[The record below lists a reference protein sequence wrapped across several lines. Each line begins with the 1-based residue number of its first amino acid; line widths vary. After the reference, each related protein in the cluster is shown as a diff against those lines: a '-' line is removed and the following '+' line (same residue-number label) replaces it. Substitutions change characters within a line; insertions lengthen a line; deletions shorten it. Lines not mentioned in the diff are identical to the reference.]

1 MLFKKQWTR
10 KEREVHENQQE
21 GKTSSNSSS
30 SGIVS
35 QYVLKPA
42 FRCPLATVHRVPRT
56 EIHSNTSPR
65 PHRIVVLLDERWS
78 FATTL
83 GRFGSSV
90 GFSGEDARARRQV
103 HLTTYARTKS
113 VVERSWMR
121 KLCTLSLLFLNDDG
135 AVRCGGDARF
145 VHGFGRAN
153 SSALFVRHFYG
164 VCSDLGG
171 RLRRT
176 RLIPS
181 SLVNIH
187 TPACRRVAKC
197 ANFNVLIVF
206 RFGKKLPLTIQVWGN
221 QFIVLLSSGSRSFT
235 TCVERTLKNH
245 EEVVQNAE
253 CAVIYVYTTNP

>member
-1 MLFKKQWTR
+1 
-10 KEREVHENQQE
+10 
-21 GKTSSNSSS
+21 
-30 SGIVS
+30 
-35 QYVLKPA
+35 
-42 FRCPLATVHRVPRT
+42 
-56 EIHSNTSPR
+56 
-65 PHRIVVLLDERWS
+65 
-78 FATTL
+78 
-83 GRFGSSV
+83 
-90 GFSGEDARARRQV
+90 
-103 HLTTYARTKS
+103 
-113 VVERSWMR
+113 MR

-206 RFGKKLPLTIQVWGN
+206 RFGKKLPLTIQVWCN
-221 QFIVLLSSGSRSFT
+221 QFTYSAAFFGKQKFHNLCRTYVEESRRSG
-235 TCVERTLKNH
+235 
-245 EEVVQNAE
+245 
-253 CAVIYVYTTNP
+253 AVRGVRGDLRLYD

>member
-1 MLFKKQWTR
+1 MNADRSPPHSVGLGRPSGFQAKTR
-10 KEREVHENQQE
+10 ARE
-21 GKTSSNSSS
+21 GKFTLRLTPEL
-30 SGIVS
+30 S
-35 QYVLKPA
+35 Q
-42 FRCPLATVHRVPRT
+42 
-56 EIHSNTSPR
+56 
-65 PHRIVVLLDERWS
+65 LLNVRGCEN
-78 FATTL
+78 F
-83 GRFGSSV
+83 V
-90 GFSGEDARARRQV
+90 
-103 HLTTYARTKS
+103 
-113 VVERSWMR
+113 
-121 KLCTLSLLFLNDDG
+121 LSLLFLNDDG

-206 RFGKKLPLTIQVWGN
+206 RFGKKLPLTIQVWCN